1 MNKRRLCLLLCA
13 VLLFPCFGGCGGCS
27 RAPELEEI
35 YDRTVELVEG
45 SRRMSVIFYGAGL
58 PVYDRQSAIYRDL
71 YDSDTSAYR
80 TQYSIVDPRCGYVS
94 VDALKAAAAEVWSPG
109 LLEKQV
115 FPAAFD
121 GLSASIGGQSS
132 IAPARFQ
139 EDGNR
144 LYCLDGLP
152 DRAPSQLIFDFSTL
166 KIIRPSNATR
176 VLLTLDCWEVDK
188 PQSKF
193 LYRLTLVNSSG
204 TWLLDKV
211 VI

>member
-1 MNKRRLCLLLCA
+1 MNKRCLCLLLCA
-13 VLLFPCFGGCGGCS
+13 VLLLCLAGCGGCS

-45 SRRMSVIFYGAGL
+45 SRRLSAIFYGAGL
-58 PVYDRQSAIYRDL
+58 PVYDKQSVIYRDL
-71 YDSDTSAYR
+71 YESDTSAYR
-80 TQYSIVDPRCGYVS
+80 AQYSIVDPRCGYVS
-94 VDALKAAAAEVWSPG
+94 VDALKEAAAKVWSPG
-109 LLEKQV
+109 LLKEQV

-139 EDGNR
+139 EDGDR
-144 LYCLDGLP
+144 LYCLDGLA
-152 DRAPSQLIFDFSTL
+152 DSAPSQLIFDFSTL

-176 VLLTLDCWEVDK
+176 VLLTLDCWEAGK
-188 PQSKF
+188 PESKT
-193 LYRLTLVNSSG
+193 LYRLTLVNTSG

>member
-13 VLLFPCFGGCGGCS
+13 VLLLLCLGGCGGCS

-94 VDALKAAAAEVWSPG
+94 VDALKAAARVSAGRAVSP
-109 LLEKQV
+109 
-115 FPAAFD
+115 PR
-121 GLSASIGGQSS
+121 ASRRTATASTAWTGSRT
-132 IAPARFQ
+132 AH
-139 EDGNR
+139 
-144 LYCLDGLP
+144 
-152 DRAPSQLIFDFSTL
+152 RAS
-166 KIIRPSNATR
+166 
-176 VLLTLDCWEVDK
+176 
-188 PQSKF
+188 
-193 LYRLTLVNSSG
+193 
-204 TWLLDKV
+204 
-211 VI
+211 